1 MSKVYVPNYTQVP
14 NVVIDEHMAN
24 LSDAAFKIYVLLI
37 RKTKGWDKTKDAI
50 SLSQFVQISGLSR
63 PTVVKAIDQLISYN
77 LIKKNQK
84 TPFGNEYELN
94 ISFSMDGVL
103 LNFPASKN
111 SLLVKIFNYQSK
123 NSLLVLVKIFNT
135 QKKTSKQTI
144 KTKECYSEAFEKFWN
159 EYPKCKRKGSKSDA
173 AKTYKK
179 FEKDSDLIF
188 SVLQK
193 FKLDQSFLK
202 NDGEFIPAPSSWLNK
217 KHWENE
223 FWLDQ
228 KVEQV
233 EIQQQIPQQQVKVVR
248 KNYLGG

>member
-14 NVVIDEHMAN
+14 NIVIDEHMAN

-63 PTVVKAIDQLISYN
+63 PTVVKALDQLISYN

-94 ISFSMDGVL
+94 ITFSMDGIL

-144 KTKECYSEAFEKFWN
+144 KTKEGYSEAFENFWN
-159 EYPKCKRKGSKSDA
+159 EYPKCKRKGSKADA
-173 AKTYKK
+173 WKIFKK
-179 FEKDSDLIF
+179 FEKESSLII

-193 FKLDQSFLK
+193 FKNDQSFLK

-223 FWLDQ
+223 FWVDQ
-228 KVEQV
+228 KIDNPIEQPTQQP
-233 EIQQQIPQQQVKVVR
+233 IQYKAKR
-248 KNYLGG
+248 KNYLGN